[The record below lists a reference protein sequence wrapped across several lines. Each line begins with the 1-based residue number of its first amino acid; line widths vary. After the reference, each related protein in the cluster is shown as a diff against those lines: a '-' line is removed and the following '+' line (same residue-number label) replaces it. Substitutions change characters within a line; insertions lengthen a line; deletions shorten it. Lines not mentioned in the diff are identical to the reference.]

1 MDSERFDPEFR
12 TEGDVVE
19 ILERDGER
27 IARIV
32 LAPGT
37 VVEASIPLA
46 DVRLGDRVIVDAAM
60 HVTGVHGRPSVE
72 DGRRDAARAPR
83 ASGETSQAGSRFRDY
98 EHIVRMAVVFAMGIA
113 LFLVW
118 RAWMVPPDFGVYGH
132 YRAGAI
138 ADGLQRPMRFA
149 GQAACVECH
158 EDVQQARAA
167 GRHAHVACEACHG
180 PLGQHARGEVD
191 AAPIRPSPRA
201 ICISCHAA
209 GSGKPKA
216 FPQVVIQEHSDAGPC
231 TACHD
236 AHAAGVS

>member
-60 HVTGVHGRPSVE
+60 HVTGVHGRASLE
-72 DGRRDAARAPR
+72 DGRRDAQATVRRA
-83 ASGETSQAGSRFRDY
+83 GDGTSQAGIRFRDY

-132 YRAGAI
+132 YRAGTLESVYDLSPVPA
-138 ADGLQRPMRFA
+138 LERERQA
-149 GQAACVECH
+149 GEL
-158 EDVQQARAA
+158 AR
-167 GRHAHVACEACHG
+167 V
-180 PLGQHARGEVD
+180 LD
-191 AAPIRPSPRA
+191 SL
-201 ICISCHAA
+201 
-209 GSGKPKA
+209 
-216 FPQVVIQEHSDAGPC
+216 
-231 TACHD
+231 
-236 AHAAGVS
+236 AGVRA